1 MMTQKDWVRYIAVFF
16 ITLTVFLTAIWLSSF
31 MNDKKLATI
40 KNIQDKVSIDLMSSE
55 TQFQLLQGFSCKDVS
70 ISTLSPE
77 LNNLAEKISYSEENI
92 NKQEEVRD
100 LKKYYTLLQIKDYLI
115 MQKIKEK
122 CNVSV
127 VPIFYFYTTSEN
139 CSNCVKQS
147 AVLNK
152 LRDEYPEL
160 RVYSFDY
167 NLDLSA
173 LKTLIKLF
181 KVDDR
186 NLPALYMNDKLYT
199 GFKDMD
205 EIKEIIPELEKYKEE
220 RLKAENEAKNSTT
233 STSTI
238 KKSTYI
244 KSN

>member
-1 MMTQKDWVRYIAVFF
+1 MMTQKDWIRYIFVFL
-16 ITLTVFLTAIWLSSF
+16 ITLTIFLTAVWLSSF
-31 MNDKKLATI
+31 MNDRKLSNI
-40 KNIQDKVSIDLMSSE
+40 KNIQDRVSIDLMSSE

-70 ISTLSPE
+70 LSTLSPE
-77 LNNLAEKISYSEENI
+77 LNNLAEKITYSEQNI
-92 NKQEEVRD
+92 KKEDEIKD

-122 CNVSV
+122 CNVPV

-139 CSNCVKQS
+139 CANCVKES
-147 AVLNK
+147 AVLSK

-160 RVYSFDY
+160 RIYSFDY

-199 GFKDMD
+199 GFKDEND
-205 EIKEIIPELEKYKEE
+205 IKEALPELEKYKEE
-220 RLKAENEAKNSTT
+220 RLKAEEAAKNATT
-233 STSTI
+233 STSS
-238 KKSTYI
+238 KKTSTST
-244 KSN
+244 K

>member
-1 MMTQKDWVRYIAVFF
+1 MMSQKDWVRYIAVFL
-16 ITLTVFLTAIWLSSF
+16 ITLTIFLTAVWLSSF
-31 MNDKKLATI
+31 MNDKKLSDI

-70 ISTLSPE
+70 ASTLSPE
-77 LNNLAEKISYSEENI
+77 LNNLAEKIAYSEQNI
-92 NKQEEVRD
+92 NKQDEVKD

-115 MQKIKEK
+115 MQKIKEQ
-122 CNVSV
+122 CNVPV
-127 VPIFYFYTTSEN
+127 VPVFYFYTTLEN

-147 AVLNK
+147 AVLSK

-173 LKTLIKLF
+173 LQTLIKLF

-199 GFKDMD
+199 GFKDEND
-205 EIKEIIPELEKYKEE
+205 IKAAIPELEKYAEE
-220 RLKAENEAKNSTT
+220 RIKAEEAAKNATT
-233 STSTI
+233 STSSA
-238 KKSTYI
+238 KSSTST
-244 KSN
+244 K

>member
-1 MMTQKDWVRYIAVFF
+1 MMSQKDWVRYIAVFL
-16 ITLTVFLTAIWLSSF
+16 ITFTIFLTAVWLSSF
-31 MNDKKLATI
+31 MNDRKLSDI

-70 ISTLSPE
+70 VSTLSPE
-77 LNNLAEKISYSEENI
+77 LNNLAEKISYSEQNI
-92 NKQEEVRD
+92 NKTDEVKD

-115 MQKIKEK
+115 MQQIKTK
-122 CNVSV
+122 CKVPV
-127 VPIFYFYTTSEN
+127 VPIFYFYTTLEN

-147 AVLNK
+147 AVLSK

-173 LKTLIKLF
+173 LQTLIKLF

-186 NLPALYMNDKLYT
+186 NLPALYMDDKLYT
-199 GFKDMD
+199 GFKDEN
-205 EIKEIIPELEKYKEE
+205 EIKLALPDLEKYAEE
-220 RLKAENEAKNSTT
+220 RIKAEEAAKNATT
-233 STSTI
+233 STSTVNNPTTT
-238 KKSTYI
+238 KK
-244 KSN
+244 